1 LPKNATEH
9 TLYKEWKNKQEEI
22 KEKLNAIQDK
32 IKEAEKKEN
41 SISKKISRLFL
52 GKKNAFSKL
61 SQEIDELKN
70 VDYPNLNENDLKE
83 KIKRIDDINREVQ
96 GHTAEVEEENRK
108 AKIDEE
114 IEKIQK
120 EISEQKNKLEVKEE
134 ELKKKKEEQNNKIQN
149 FYEKYGYNNG
159 LKLDEIKRELSIKSS
174 NNKENMIEKQLEELQ
189 DLENTTFIQE
199 LKDDISKIETQIKN
213 YQEQIERKEKEKNR
227 EIKSDE
233 KTSAL
238 DELFNSSK
246 SQANE
251 KNLFISMPNL
261 PQLPQTGKL
270 YQLGEDSYL
279 AIEFW
284 EEYEQG
290 KKEAERLKAKL
301 CAIY

>member
-1 LPKNATEH
+1 V
-9 TLYKEWKNKQEEI
+9 
-22 KEKLNAIQDK
+22 
-32 IKEAEKKEN
+32 
-41 SISKKISRLFL
+41 S
-52 GKKNAFSKL
+52 
-61 SQEIDELKN
+61 
-70 VDYPNLNENDLKE
+70 
-83 KIKRIDDINREVQ
+83 
-96 GHTAEVEEENRK
+96 GHAAEVEEENRK

-114 IEKIQK
+114 IEEIQNKIY
-120 EISEQKNKLEVKEE
+120 EQKNELEVKEK
-134 ELKKKKEEQNNKIQN
+134 ELKEKEEEQNNKIQK
-149 FYEKYGYNNG
+149 FCEKYGYNNG
-159 LKLDEIKRELSIKSS
+159 SKLDEIKRELSIKSS

-189 DLENTTFIQE
+189 DLENTTFIQK
-199 LKDDISKIETQIKN
+199 LKDDISKIEKQIKN
-213 YQEQIERKEKEKNR
+213 YQGQIESKEKEKNK

-238 DELFNSSK
+238 VELLNSSK

-270 YQLGEDSYL
+270 YQLGKESYL

-284 EEYEQG
+284 EDYEQG